1 MSSKAET
8 SHSILPQRNSERFL
22 DFARNDRI
30 ALGGQSRLKRVS
42 VASAFLAIAHH
53 CERLAHGFEQFFRL
67 RVLVLSPTVELQIV
81 KAAVI
86 A

>member
-22 DFARNDRI
+22 DFARNDTI
-30 ALGGQSRLKRVS
+30 APEASQCR
-42 VASAFLAIAHH
+42 SAFLAIAHH

-67 RVLVLSPTVELQIV
+67 RVLALSPTVELQIV